1 MFSFL
6 RSHPYRS
13 AGAAVGVLAGL
24 AWVAFGYFG
33 VHTLFFDEV
42 VSEAAP
48 VFDVPAAAPNPPT
61 ESDSSTAAAPAD
73 PVDSTTDATSAPTP
87 PSPPSPTATPT
98 PPTPTA
104 PAPTATPA
112 VPEIV
117 VEYDGDFVDESRY
130 TTSGQAIVLGNGT
143 GQRFLRFEEFATDN
157 GPDLNVYL
165 VNSSTGDVSD
175 YIDLGDL
182 RGNIG
187 EQNYEIPTDVD
198 LEVYDQ
204 VVIWCVRFGVAFG
217 SASLAMV

>member
-33 VHTLFFDEV
+33 VHTLFFDDV

-48 VFDVPAAAPNPPT
+48 VFDAPAAATVAPTPADPNP
-61 ESDSSTAAAPAD
+61 AAAPAD
-73 PVDSTTDATSAPTP
+73 PPDSATDATSAPTAP
-87 PSPPSPTATPT
+87 APA
-98 PPTPTA
+98 A

-117 VEYDGDFVDESRY
+117 AEYDGDFVDESRY
-130 TTSGQAIVLGNGT
+130 TTSGQAVVLGNGT